1 MEKFTP
7 LAKIL
12 HCRRQRRHVQ
22 IPPLNL
28 AKANHKLHDGK
39 THLTPI
45 TAKGLEKGLPIRGK
59 VE

>member
-1 MEKFTP
+1 M
-7 LAKIL
+7 
-12 HCRRQRRHVQ
+12 Q
-22 IPPLNL
+22 NL

-45 TAKGLEKGLPIRGK
+45 TAKGLEQGLPIRGK